1 MNLPQTVALT
11 LAICALS
18 LAACSSA
25 SKSRFIDA
33 CSSEGGPSRST
44 CKCVYRIMEKEY
56 TPDVMDRIG
65 NGQMRMPPG
74 FIDEMRDYAMQCDAN

>member
-1 MNLPQTVALT
+1 MNLPKTVAL
-11 LAICALS
+11 AMVICALS
-18 LAACSSA
+18 ACSNS
-25 SKSRFIDA
+25 SKSRFINA